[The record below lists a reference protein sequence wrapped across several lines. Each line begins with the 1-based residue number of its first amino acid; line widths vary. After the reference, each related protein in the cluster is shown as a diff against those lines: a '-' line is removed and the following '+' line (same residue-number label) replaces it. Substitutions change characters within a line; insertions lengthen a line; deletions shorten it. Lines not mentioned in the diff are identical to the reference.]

1 MWCIILP
8 SMPPVLLSLAVLLPS
23 PVKEVP
29 NPGCSSTIRLWLLQ
43 DGLEWQN
50 RSSPST
56 GGPLVSPDVSG
67 TRGAL
72 IFSWS

>member
-8 SMPPVLLSLAVLLPS
+8 SMPPVLLSVAVLLAA
-23 PVKEVP
+23 PVQELP
-29 NPGCSSTIRLWLLQ
+29 NPRCSSAVRLWALQ
-43 DGLEWQN
+43 DGLGWQN
-50 RSSPST
+50 RGSPST

-67 TRGAL
+67 TRGVV